1 MEDVMSAIKGFVETI
16 KDKVVNLDGKL
27 PQPVLA

>member
-1 MEDVMSAIKGFVETI
+1 MSAIKGFVETI